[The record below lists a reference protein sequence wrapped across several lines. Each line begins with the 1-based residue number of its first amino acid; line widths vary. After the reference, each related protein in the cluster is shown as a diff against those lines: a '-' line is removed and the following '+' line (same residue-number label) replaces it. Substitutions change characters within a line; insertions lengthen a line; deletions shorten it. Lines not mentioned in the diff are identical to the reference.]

1 MSLKIIMNGFFEFCR
16 YTFKLN
22 CIWDFGLISQTTP
35 WCLLERQMLVK
46 EALLDSTTFI
56 FFSFAELHMFI
67 SCLFLDSLLIKIFF
81 IDSELDLNNAMELCI
96 P

>member
-1 MSLKIIMNGFFEFCR
+1 MESKIIMNGFFELCR
-16 YTFKLN
+16 YVSKLN

-35 WCLLERQMLVK
+35 WCLLERQILVK
-46 EALLDSTTFI
+46 ESLFDSTMFI
-56 FFSFAELHMFI
+56 FFSFAELYIFI

-81 IDSELDLNNAMELCI
+81 IDSELDLNNAIELCI